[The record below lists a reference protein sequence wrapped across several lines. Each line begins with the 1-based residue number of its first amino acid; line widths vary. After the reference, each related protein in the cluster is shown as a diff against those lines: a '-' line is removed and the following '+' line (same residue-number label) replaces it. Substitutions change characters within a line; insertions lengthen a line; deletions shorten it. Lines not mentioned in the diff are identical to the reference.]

1 MAALSVMVNLE
12 LPHIN
17 IISKMDQLKKFQK
30 AQLDGFLEPDP
41 HYLLGSLE
49 SQGIW
54 NEKYRTLSEAIGQ
67 IIVDFSLVRFHTLN
81 IKNEENIGDI
91 LLTIDNILQFGEDAD
106 VKTHDFDYQDD
117 NENGI
122 DF

>member
-1 MAALSVMVNLE
+1 MAALSVMINLE
-12 LPHIN
+12 LPHVN
-17 IISKMDQLKKFQK
+17 VISKMDQLKKIQK

-49 SQGIW
+49 SKSLWSG
-54 NEKYRTLSEAIGQ
+54 KYRSLTEAIGQ
-67 IIVDFSLVRFHTLN
+67 IIEDYSLVRFHPLN
-81 IKNEENIGDI
+81 IKNEENICDI

-117 NENGI
+117 
-122 DF
+122 DDD